1 MLYFFDIGPDLA
13 TRLRQCQRSLAGRLE
28 RPETLLAL
36 VRAAH
41 GTLDPVKIGEVL
53 VDRAIAW
60 LKATSCVV
68 LAPDVEGHLMPLA
81 ARGLTGPLHGAA
93 IAVGQWVFAH
103 GREFASADLRGDER
117 VAGRSGAVLALPLRA
132 HARVVGAL
140 VLIERRA
147 AAAQPSLGPR
157 VSYLLNGAL
166 EAPAE
171 ALDNALTFR
180 RLEGL
185 SVTDDL
191 TQLYN
196 SRYLNQV
203 LRREV
208 KRATRSGR
216 PLSML
221 FLDLD
226 GFKRVNDTRGH
237 QAGSRAL
244 VEAAAVIRGCAR
256 ETDVVARF
264 GGDEFALVLPET
276 AAVGA
281 TAVAERVRDRLASH
295 PFLAGDGSSM
305 HLTASVGIATLP
317 DVAATAEELLRAAD
331 LAMYHVKAAGKN
343 GIHVATREEPTKLQI
358 SAMPVKPTG
367 VRAEKTKA

>member
-1 MLYFFDIGPDLA
+1 MLYSFNIGPDLA
-13 TRLRQCQRSLAGRLE
+13 TRLRQSQRTLAGRLE

-41 GTLDPVKIGEVL
+41 GTLDPTKIAEVL
-53 VDRAIAW
+53 VDRAVGW

-68 LAPDVEGHLMPLA
+68 LAPDVEGHLTPLA
-81 ARGLTGPLHGAA
+81 ARGLTTPLHEAA
-93 IAVGQWVFAH
+93 IAVGRWVLGH
-103 GREFASADLRGDER
+103 GREFASADLRQDER
-117 VAGRSGAVLALPLRA
+117 VAARCGAVLALPLRA
-132 HARVVGAL
+132 HARTIGTIVV
-140 VLIERRA
+140 IEKRA
-147 AAAQPSLGPR
+147 AATEPSLGSR
-157 VSYLLNGAL
+157 VGYLLSSAL
-166 EAPAE
+166 ESPAE
-171 ALDNALTFR
+171 ALDNALMFR
-180 RLEGL
+180 RMEGL

-208 KRATRSGR
+208 KRASRSGR

-244 VEAAAVIRGCAR
+244 IEAAAVIRGSAR

-276 AAVGA
+276 AAIGA

-295 PFLAGDGSSM
+295 PFLAGDGSNM
-305 HLTASVGIATLP
+305 HLTASVGVATLP
-317 DVAATAEELLRAAD
+317 DVAATADELLRAAD

-343 GIHVATREEPTKLQI
+343 GIHVATRDAPVTE
-358 SAMPVKPTG
+358 MPVKLAG
-367 VRAEKTKA
+367 ARADNR